1 MSVKDISLAN
11 MGECAPT
18 PLEATIVSAGALDT
32 PGKIVNRA
40 TSMLARLFANI
51 HNIWHAFGRT
61 Q

>member
-18 PLEATIVSAGALDT
+18 PPEAMTVSAGALDT

-51 HNIWHAFGRT
+51 HNI
-61 Q
+61 